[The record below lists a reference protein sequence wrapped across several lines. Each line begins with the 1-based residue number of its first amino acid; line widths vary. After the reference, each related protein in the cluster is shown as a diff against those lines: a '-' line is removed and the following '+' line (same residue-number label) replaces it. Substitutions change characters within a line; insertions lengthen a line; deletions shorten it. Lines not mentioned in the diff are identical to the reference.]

1 MDKGSNDLLEIFK
14 RGSITYFNS
23 SRLFP
28 RRIREEVTKL
38 YAFVRLADDMVD
50 SIPQRV
56 EDFYRFRE
64 DYERAERGEEVQDR
78 VIREFVEL
86 KRRRGFRREW
96 VEGFL
101 NSMEM
106 DLHKRVYETETELLE
121 YMHGSAEVVGL
132 MMARIMGLSPEAD
145 PYAMMLGR
153 AMQYVNFIRD
163 LSEDI
168 DMGRQYLP
176 LQEAKSFGLEDLTRS
191 EIQSKE
197 ENFRDFMRSQVLKYL
212 SWQGVAEK
220 GYRYI
225 PLRLL
230 VPVKTAADMY
240 KWTARVIYGDPFI
253 VLRRKVKPRKERII
267 AAGLINVLG
276 VRIWRI
282 TRT

>member
-1 MDKGSNDLLEIFK
+1 
-14 RGSITYFNS
+14 
-23 SRLFP
+23 
-28 RRIREEVTKL
+28 
-38 YAFVRLADDMVD
+38 
-50 SIPQRV
+50 
-56 EDFYRFRE
+56 
-64 DYERAERGEEVQDR
+64 